1 MIEEILLRI
10 EESPEDVLKDL
21 SHFGGF
27 FSFRKN
33 IVEPAR
39 LHISWRSA
47 NSTEIKGSDDF
58 FWVLSFLLQILN
70 NPASL
75 NSVVYGITIK
85 EVESLR
91 KIRLHFYFAGTDGLT
106 SGTTESGEEISRG
119 VSIGN
124 VDCA

>member
-10 EESPEDVLKDL
+10 EESPEDILKDL

-33 IVEPAR
+33 IVESAG

-47 NSTEIKGSDDF
+47 NSTEIKGFDDF
-58 FWVLSFLLQILN
+58 FWVLSSLLQILN

-75 NSVVYGITIK
+75 NSVVHGITIQ

-91 KIRLHFYFAGTDGLT
+91 QIRLHFHFAGTDGLT
-106 SGTTESGEEISRG
+106 SGTTEGGEEISRG

-124 VDCA
+124 VDGS